1 MPRAARARHKKEPI
15 YGLAPGVSENW
26 QGAAI
31 EGRRLVAEFW
41 GTLLLTLV
49 ATAGAA
55 LHKID
60 ANEVSATAAVVAP
73 GAMVLAAIYFMGS
86 VSGAHINPAVTF
98 AFALRRDFP
107 WVRVPGY
114 VGAQIAGA
122 VAGAA
127 LVAIILGAKGS
138 LGASS
143 TGDGMSL
150 LKALA
155 VEALLTTVLV
165 NTILGTASHA
175 GFLGPNAAIPVG
187 SYIALAGLWAGPLT
201 GASMNPA
208 RSLGPD
214 IIWWHF
220 SETWIYVAGPL
231 IGAVAGVALEWILK
245 GKPSR
250 AAARAAQGEDGPSA
264 SGH

>member
-1 MPRAARARHKKEPI
+1 MARAKRARHGKAPI
-15 YGLAPGVSENW
+15 LDLAPGVSENW
-26 QGAAI
+26 QGARI
-31 EGRRLVAEFW
+31 EGRRLVAQFW

-55 LHKID
+55 LHKTD
-60 ANEVSATAAVVAP
+60 AGEVSATAAAMAP
-73 GAMVLAAIYFMGS
+73 GAMVLAVIYSMGS
-86 VSGAHINPAVTF
+86 VSGAHINPAVTL

-114 VGAQIAGA
+114 IGAQIAGA
-122 VAGAA
+122 ISGAA
-127 LVAIILGAKGS
+127 LVALILGSKGS

-143 TGDGMSL
+143 TGDGLSI

-155 VEALLTTVLV
+155 VEALLTAALV
-165 NTILGTASHA
+165 NIILGTASHA

-208 RSLGPD
+208 RSIGSD
-214 IIWWHF
+214 VVWKHF
-220 SETWIYVAGPL
+220 SETWIYVVGPL
-231 IGAVAGVALEWILK
+231 IGALAGVTLEWILK

-250 AAARAAQGEDGPSA
+250 AAARAAQGEDRPSA
-264 SGH
+264 NRR

>member
-1 MPRAARARHKKEPI
+1 MARATRARHGKTPI
-15 YGLAPGVSENW
+15 PGLAPGVSENW
-26 QGAAI
+26 QGARI

-55 LHKID
+55 LHKVD
-60 ANEVSATAAVVAP
+60 AGGVSTTAAAVAP
-73 GAMVLAAIYFMGS
+73 GAMVLAVIYSMGS
-86 VSGAHINPAVTF
+86 VSGAHINPAVTL
-98 AFALRRDFP
+98 AFALRHDFP

-114 VGAQIAGA
+114 IGAQLAGA

-127 LVAIILGAKGS
+127 LVALILGGKGG
-138 LGASS
+138 LGVSS
-143 TGDGMSL
+143 TEGGLSI

-155 VEALLTTVLV
+155 VEALLTAALV
-165 NTILGTASHA
+165 NTILGTVSHA

-208 RSLGPD
+208 RSIGPD
-214 IIWWHF
+214 LVFGHF

-231 IGAVAGVALEWILK
+231 IGALAGVALEWTLK

-250 AAARAAQGEDGPSA
+250 AAARAAQGEDRPSA
-264 SGH
+264 ARR

>member
-1 MPRAARARHKKEPI
+1 
-15 YGLAPGVSENW
+15 
-26 QGAAI
+26 
-31 EGRRLVAEFW
+31 
-41 GTLLLTLV
+41 
-49 ATAGAA
+49 
-55 LHKID
+55 
-60 ANEVSATAAVVAP
+60 
-73 GAMVLAAIYFMGS
+73 MVLALIYFMGS
-86 VSGAHINPAVTF
+86 VSGAHVNPAVTF

-114 VGAQIAGA
+114 VGAQVAGA

-127 LVAIILGAKGS
+127 LLALILGGKGS

-143 TGDGMSL
+143 TGDGLSL

-214 IIWWHF
+214 VIWGHL

-231 IGAVAGVALEWILK
+231 IGAVAGVAIEWILK

-250 AAARAAQGEDGPSA
+250 AAARAAQGEDRSSA
-264 SGH
+264 SRH